1 MQLFLGKKTPEFH
14 AGLALAKTFMTAPAP
29 LGAIDWSGTVT
40 SIPMLGNDI
49 CGCCTIATS
58 LHHQQFITN
67 LNGAMEIPDVSCSI
81 DNYSR
86 AAGYNPVTKANDDG
100 LVLLAK
106 NIFWMNEGFSISAN
120 GAFDKLDAF
129 AQIEG
134 GDLDTLTRM
143 LAIFGP
149 QELGVELPEGS
160 DEEFYSGLWKNLD
173 NAPGSLGGHDTLL
186 VGATAQ
192 RDWFRIATWNGYVM
206 ASRDWMLKY
215 MSEGMTLLRRNWID
229 KTTHLSPSGY
239 SMQALDEIIQSQR
252 GILGL
257 GAS

>member
-1 MQLFLGKKTPEFH
+1 VALFLGKKAPEFH
-14 AGLALAKTFMTAPAP
+14 AGLALAKTFSTEPAP
-29 LGAIDWSGTVT
+29 DKAIDWSGTVT
-40 SIPMLGNDI
+40 VIPMLGNDT

-67 LNGAMEIPDVSCSI
+67 LNGAPEMPDASCCI

-86 AAGYNPVTKANDDG
+86 ASGYDPATQANDNG
-100 LVLLAK
+100 LSLLAK
-106 NIFWMNEGFSISAN
+106 NMFWMNDGFAISAN

-129 AQIEG
+129 AQIEE

-149 QELGVELPEGS
+149 QELGVELPTGA
-160 DEEFYSGLWKNLD
+160 DEEFYTGFWKD
-173 NAPGSLGGHDTLL
+173 TSAAPGSLGGHDTLL
-186 VGATAQ
+186 VGVTAV

-215 MSEGMTLLRRNWID
+215 MSEGTALLRRNWIN
-229 KTTHLSPSGY
+229 KTTNLSPSGY
-239 SMQALDEIIQSQR
+239 SMQALDQLIQSQR

-257 GAS
+257 GAL